1 MQADQSGATEAAR
14 KGADPHRLM
23 DGEDPSTQSAQ
34 TAHQWLKAYAELL
47 ELQADL
53 LDMIAERMP
62 SMCGEAR
69 HEAEETNLP
78 VIVTQME
85 RFRFRLEFWRQRK
98 QELGGSDGNPDDP
111 PARVGGPDLGP

>member
-1 MQADQSGATEAAR
+1 MQADQSRATEAAR

-23 DGEDPSTQSAQ
+23 DGEDPGTQSAQ
-34 TAHQWLKAYAELL
+34 SAHHWLKAYAELL
-47 ELQADL
+47 ELEADL

-62 SMCGEAR
+62 GMSDEAR

-85 RFRFRLEFWRQRK
+85 RFRYRLEFWRQRK
-98 QELGGSDGNPDDP
+98 QELGVPDGRQDDSP
-111 PARVGGPDLGP
+111 T

>member
-23 DGEDPSTQSAQ
+23 EGEDPGTQSAQ
-34 TAHQWLKAYAELL
+34 IAHQWLKAYAELL

-85 RFRFRLEFWRQRK
+85 RLRFRLEFWRQRK
-98 QELGGSDGNPDDP
+98 QELGGSEVDSSTQ
-111 PARVGGPDLGP
+111 PAGT